1 MKLSIIF
8 LLYAL
13 FFVLPVSA
21 VESITIE
28 SPSDSAT
35 FSNGGMVPIYIQTS
49 NGSMTSPFIQF
60 SDNLGSWTP
69 TNQINNNEYLKY
81 WNTGE
86 LINGSYIISVK
97 TVLEG
102 VDYFDS
108 VTVTIDKPPDQDD
121 SQHIDLNILKV
132 DGLSESTTYNTDDS
146 LWIQIFDNETNTAIS
161 EPVIN
166 IYNPNLKRTITG
178 TTNGLIKIEWLDLDG
193 EELDTDKYLI
203 SIRKDGYKTLD
214 FLVDVENTDTKT
226 IDDTTD
232 ENKPTDKMSIY
243 GMDRKIVVNCG
254 SDVFVTDS
262 KNDAIEGVYLK
273 IIDKRTDTVLRTET
287 TNSFGNVYMIWDI
300 VGDYTIGIT
309 HPDYKST
316 SASVTVTNV
325 PVPSTRSTESNVEVI
340 EVITEIEVPAEVTRA
355 NVEEFLKNEL
365 IDGKPYLDVLKE
377 DAYEEGVTEGKQFN
391 LDEQAQINADK
402 GIVDKIKENAT
413 YIIGALGAL
422 VLLFG
427 GMRYKSNPL
436 FKEDINKVLSNLKGK
451 IIKGDFDK
459 FDPDKYPD
467 VVPPTTRQEF
477 MPKQSME
484 QHEREMS
491 RHLEVPTEPETIPSD
506 QTEENQWKCDVLGC
520 NWSGKTETALKAHIT
535 RMHKGG

>member
-1 MKLSIIF
+1 MKQSILF
-8 LLYAL
+8 LLCVL

-21 VESITIE
+21 VESITVA

-35 FSNGGMVPIYIQTS
+35 FSNGEMVPIYIQTS

-60 SDNLGSWTP
+60 SDNLGSWVP
-69 TNQINNNEYLKY
+69 TNQINSNEYLKY
-81 WNTGE
+81 WNTDE

-97 TVLEG
+97 TVLSG
-102 VDYFDS
+102 TDYFDS
-108 VTVTIDKPPDQDD
+108 VTVTIDKPSDQDD
-121 SQHIDLNILKV
+121 SQQIDLDILKV

-146 LWIQIFDNETNTAIS
+146 LWIQVFDNKTNAAIS
-161 EPVIN
+161 EPIVN

-178 TTNGLIKIEWLDLDG
+178 TTNGLTKIEWFDLDG

-214 FLVDVENTDTKT
+214 FLVDVENSDTSI

-232 ENKPTDKMSIY
+232 ENDPTDRMSIY
-243 GMDRKIVVNCG
+243 GMDRKIVVNGG

-262 KNDAIEGVYLK
+262 DNDAIEGVYLK

-316 SASVTVTNV
+316 STSVTVTNV
-325 PVPSTRSTESNVEVI
+325 PVFSTSIGESNVEVI

-355 NVEEFLKNEL
+355 DVEEFLKNEL

-377 DAYEEGVTEGKQFN
+377 DAYEEGITEGKRLILN
-391 LDEQAQINADK
+391 EQAEIDANK
-402 GIVDKIKENAT
+402 GIVDKMKENAM

-436 FKEDINKVLSNLKGK
+436 FKEDINKVLGNLKGK
-451 IIKGDFDK
+451 IIKNGSDNFDLDAAK
-459 FDPDKYPD
+459 PI
-467 VVPPTTRQEF
+467 TRHEF
-477 MPKQSME
+477 MSKQTMKT
-484 QHEREMS
+484 HK
-491 RHLEVPTEPETIPSD
+491 LEPEIPTEPETIPSD

-520 NWSGKTETALKAHIT
+520 DWSGKTETALKAHIT
-535 RMHKGG
+535 RMHKGEQ